1 MVVKNITYIR
11 PFAVKSKCLSLKC
24 SLDFPHTLLNTI
36 QSFLQTVLLVSV
48 SASDQNRSIFFATR
62 RYRLCSHKPFFILSC
77 LTNFVSAIEKK
88 WGQKNITTKKAITP
102 KSQLLDIISVAYVRI
117 AVYL

>member
-88 WGQKNITTKKAITP
+88 WGQKKQLP
-102 KSQLLDIISVAYVRI
+102 PQSQLLDIISVAYVRI